1 MYVCV
6 LDSLRDLFISSFRTR
21 SCATA
26 VLGSPGETLLWLLLV
41 VVPLDTS
48 VSGFG
53 VIVLISGF
61 VFTGWVFSVSVGC
74 VLPVL
79 HACSA
84 GVFMGMLAGVEGW
97 GKEGLGMVCGIPRR
111 RGPGG
116 GN

>member
-21 SCATA
+21 SCASA

-48 VSGFG
+48 V
-53 VIVLISGF
+53 SGF

-84 GVFMGMLAGVEGW
+84 GVFMGMLASVEGW
-97 GKEGLGMVCGIPRR
+97 GKGGLGMVCGIPRR